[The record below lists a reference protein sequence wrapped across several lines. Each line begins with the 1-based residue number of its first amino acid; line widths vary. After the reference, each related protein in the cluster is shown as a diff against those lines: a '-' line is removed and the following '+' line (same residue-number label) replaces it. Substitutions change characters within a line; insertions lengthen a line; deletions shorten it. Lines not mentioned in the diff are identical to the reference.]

1 MNSITTKSISIP
13 FSKGLSLTYEPGHEE
28 QMRIALANIPLIIGA
43 IQRFES
49 SPLLSEFIDTA
60 LFRFLGETDYVP
72 KSEAMLRARIAK
84 LKVALTGD
92 APLRRVAELS
102 LEDIQNLKDRL
113 PSLLKQ
119 NICSGS
125 KGTNLEAYYKLFN
138 RIVDEAFEDKLIALP
153 TKISTTTTKK
163 AAPTKPF
170 LDANLNSLLFS
181 WPYAM
186 YPTNFTGTVLEDAY
200 PYRFWLMPLGIFTG
214 ARLNELC
221 QLRVHDVI
229 KDSYGIDLISINDNG
244 FNKSLKNQQSRR
256 EIPICSKLIG
266 MGFLTFVEERRRAG
280 GPDALLFSELD
291 FDEKHL
297 YSRDPS
303 RFFCGPTTGAG
314 FIGKYC
320 PHTVGGGW
328 NFKSFRRSF
337 AIRLELSRVP
347 ASTIAYLLGHEGGVP
362 QVTQQHYL
370 EKPLSLHLLHV
381 LEQGLSYN
389 IQLDEVHW
397 QHFKNLMASQAGRSK
412 RGRRP
417 SLKARQ

>member
-1 MNSITTKSISIP
+1 MNSITTKAMSIP
-13 FSKGLSLTYEPGHEE
+13 FSKGLSLVCEPGYEE
-28 QMRIALANIPLIIGA
+28 RLRVALANIHYIVDALHRI
-43 IQRFES
+43 EC
-49 SPLLSEFIDTA
+49 SPLLSEFIDTVLA
-60 LFRFLGETDYVP
+60 RFLRETDYGA
-72 KSEAMLRARIAK
+72 KSQHMLRSRVAK
-84 LKVALTGD
+84 LKGALIHDNPG
-92 APLRRVAELS
+92 RRVAELNQV
-102 LEDIQNLKDRL
+102 DIQNLKTRL
-113 PSLLKQ
+113 PELLKQ
-119 NICSGS
+119 NTCSASQGA
-125 KGTNLEAYYKLFN
+125 NLDAYYRLFN
-138 RIVDEAFEDKLIALP
+138 RIIDEALEDNLLGDAIRIATTS
-153 TKISTTTTKK
+153 TKQ

-170 LDANLNSLLFS
+170 LDANLGSLFTS
-181 WPYAM
+181 WPYAS
-186 YPTNFTGTVLEDAY
+186 YPLGFSEKVLEDAHS
-200 PYRFWLMPLGIFTG
+200 YRFWLMPLGIFTG

-229 KDSYGIDLISINDNG
+229 KDIHGVDLISINDNG
-244 FNKSLKNQQSRR
+244 FQKSLKNQQSRR

-266 MGFLTFVEERRRAG
+266 MGFLEFVEARRRES
-280 GPDALLFSELD
+280 GPDALLFSELS

-303 RFFCGPTTGAG
+303 RFFCGPATGSG

-337 AIRLELSRVP
+337 ATRLELSVVP

-389 IQLDEVHW
+389 IQLDDVHW

-417 SLKARQ
+417 SLKARH